1 MEFRVLC
8 STLVTG
14 RESHEFVRDED
25 ASTLINSLFETIQV
39 VPQVTQASY
48 RDFGVWR
55 SSEMLNI

>member
-8 STLVTG
+8 SILMTG
-14 RESHEFVRDED
+14 RESNEFVRDGD

-39 VPQVTQASY
+39 VPQVNQASY
-48 RDFGVWR
+48 CDFGVWR

>member
-14 RESHEFVRDED
+14 RESNEFVRDED

>member
-48 RDFGVWR
+48 RDFGV
-55 SSEMLNI
+55 